1 MSIREIEAL
10 LKPKSIAVI
19 GASPRPKSIGSV
31 VMQNLLKGGFQGVI
45 LPVNPHYNSVHG
57 LLTYPSLDKLPIK
70 ADLAILCTPVDTI
83 PNYMKEIGE
92 AGIKVALIMSKNL
105 DKVMYD
111 GENYILFKVK
121 ELARDF
127 SIRILGPNSLGVI
140 NPHIGLNATFAHTYA
155 LKGDVAFISQSNSL
169 ALSVLDW
176 ANTKGIGFSH
186 FISLGEYCDID
197 FADIIDYLGR
207 DPNTRSI
214 LLSLNYIKNARKFI
228 SSARST
234 SRDKPIVVIKSLN
247 LDEISF
253 KFPDGIEVLKDL
265 VYDASFRRAGM
276 LRVSTFNELFDSVE
290 TMAKAKPI
298 RGDKVVIVSNGHGPA
313 RIVKDTLLELGGRL
327 ANTSKEVLD
336 TLKMELRDSLEGE
349 NPFILEPHAS
359 GIEYS
364 RAIKVLLR
372 DKNVDALMVIHAPS
386 AFTSSEDIAG
396 NVISSIGNSRKNVF
410 TIWLGENE
418 PSRAR
423 EMFALANVPTYD
435 TPDEAARIY
444 MDLVRFK
451 NNQEILMETP
461 ESIYGE
467 FFPDQKKV
475 GILINRAVK
484 EGRFHLS
491 EAETSEILSL
501 YGIPIV
507 DMKIVSNKEEA
518 VLAAKELGFPVAI
531 KGIIPEVFDKIS
543 IGGVV
548 FDVENQ
554 EDVKKA
560 CDSIVNRVESFK
572 PDLKVKSFI
581 VQRMYRVPDPHE
593 VFVGVFED
601 DLFGPVVVFGQRER
615 YGRLVKD
622 IAVGLPPL
630 NMTLAKELIQQT
642 KVYSI
647 LEHQKDELDAL
658 RLILVRISQLILDFP
673 RIKILWLNPLVIG
686 KGGVKVLNGYIDL
699 NDKEISIEERLAI
712 KPYPK
717 DLEEE
722 VTFGL
727 GEKILIRPIRP
738 EDEPKYKEMIT
749 SLSPEDLRMR
759 FFTEM
764 RDFPHQQLAR
774 WTQIDYD
781 REMAFVAVLL
791 KEGVQKQILGE
802 VRVYFDSDNTIA
814 ELAIVVR
821 SNLKRRS
828 LGTLLM
834 DKMIRYCKQK
844 KVKEIV
850 VYTLKEN
857 IAMQALA
864 KKFSFKL
871 IESLDDPDV
880 IELRLSL
887 NA

>member
-1 MSIREIEAL
+1 MSVREIEAL

-19 GASPRPKSIGSV
+19 GASSRPKSIGSV

-45 LPVNPHYNSVHG
+45 LPVNPHYDSVHG
-57 LLTYPSLDKLPIK
+57 LLTYSGLDKLPIK
-70 ADLAILCTPVDTI
+70 PDLAILCTPVNTI
-83 PNYMKEIGE
+83 PNYMEEIGK
-92 AGIKVALIMSKNL
+92 ANIKVVIIMSKNL
-105 DKVMYD
+105 DKVMYNGKD
-111 GENYILFKVK
+111 HILSKVK
-121 ELARDF
+121 EIAKDF

-155 LKGDVAFISQSNSL
+155 IKGDIAFISQSNSL

-176 ANTKGIGFSH
+176 ANTRGIGFSY
-186 FISLGEYCDID
+186 FISLGEYSDID

-234 SRDKPIVVIKSLN
+234 SRDKPIVVIKGLN
-247 LDEISF
+247 LDEVSF
-253 KFPDGIEVLKDL
+253 TSLEGIEVLKDL

-298 RGDKVVIVSNGHGPA
+298 RGDKVAIISNGHGPA
-313 RIVKDTLLELGGRL
+313 NIIKDTLLELGGKL
-327 ANTSKEVLD
+327 AKTSKEVLD
-336 TLKMELRDSLEGE
+336 TLKIELKDSFKGE

-364 RAIKVLLR
+364 RAVKALLQ
-372 DKNVDALMVIHAPS
+372 DKNIDALIVIHAPS

-410 TIWLGENE
+410 TVWLGEDE

-423 EMFALANVPTYD
+423 KMFALANIPTYE

-444 MDLVRFK
+444 MDLVKFR

-461 ESIYGE
+461 ESIYKE
-467 FFPDQKKV
+467 FLPDRKRVESIIK
-475 GILINRAVK
+475 RALK
-484 EGRFHLS
+484 RKRYHLN
-491 EAETSEILSL
+491 EAETIEILSL
-501 YGIPIV
+501 YGIPVV
-507 DMKIVSNKEEA
+507 DMKIVLNQEEA
-518 VLAAKELGFPVAI
+518 IWAAKELGFPVVI
-531 KGIIPEVFDKIS
+531 KGLIPEVFDKIS

-548 FDVENQ
+548 FDVEN
-554 EDVKKA
+554 EEGVKKA
-560 CDSIVNRVESFK
+560 CESIINRVKNFK
-572 PDLKVKSFI
+572 SDFKVQGFI
-581 VQRMYRVPDPHE
+581 VQRMYRVPDPYE
-593 VFVGVFED
+593 VFAGVFED
-601 DLFGPVVVFGQRER
+601 DLFGPTVVFGQRER
-615 YGRLVKD
+615 YGKLVKD

-642 KVYSI
+642 KVFSI
-647 LEHQKDELDAL
+647 LEHQKAELDAL
-658 RLILVRISQLILDFP
+658 RLILVQMSQLILDFP
-673 RIKILWLNPLVIG
+673 RIKTLWLNPLVIG
-686 KGGVKVLNGYIDL
+686 NGKVKVLNGYIDL
-699 NDKEISIEERLAI
+699 NEKETSIEEKLAI

-722 VTFGL
+722 VTFGA
-727 GEKILIRPIRP
+727 GKRILIRPIRP
-738 EDEPKYKEMIT
+738 EDEPEYKEMIT

-759 FFTEM
+759 FFTEIK
-764 RDFPHQQLAR
+764 DFPHQQLAR

-781 REMAFVAVLL
+781 REMAFVAVTL
-791 KEGVQKQILGE
+791 KEIPKQILGE
-802 VRVYFDSDNTIA
+802 VRVYFDSDNTVG

-821 SNLKRRS
+821 SDLKRKG

-834 DKMIRYCKQK
+834 DKMIKYCKQK

-864 KKFSFKL
+864 KKFSFKI

-880 IELRLSL
+880 VELRLNL
-887 NA
+887 DA